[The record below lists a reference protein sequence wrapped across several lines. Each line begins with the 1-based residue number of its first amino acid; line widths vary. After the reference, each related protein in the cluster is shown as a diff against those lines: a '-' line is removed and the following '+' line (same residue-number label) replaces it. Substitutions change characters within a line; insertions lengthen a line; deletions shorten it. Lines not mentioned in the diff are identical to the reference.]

1 MSRSEC
7 VYEVSLTSFSAS
19 TMGWNFSASSANTAP
34 STRARPRELA
44 SASTAYAHPPMA
56 IA

>member
-34 STRARPRELA
+34 STRARPREFA
-44 SASTAYAHPPMA
+44 SASTAYARPPMA
-56 IA
+56 T